1 MAVEELPELVTV
13 VLLAR
18 VLAVF
23 LYWLATPRRKRE
35 DRVRDF
41 GTAFSV
47 FIAGWVAAEILAI
60 ALPSEWS
67 GASDVLHL
75 GVALGFAIW
84 INVRWRWSLRLARVS
99 P

>member
-1 MAVEELPELVTV
+1 MAAEEVPELVTV
-13 VLLAR
+13 VLLAC

>member
-1 MAVEELPELVTV
+1 VAAEEVPELVTV
-13 VLLAR
+13 VLLAC

-35 DRVRDF
+35 DRVLDF
-41 GTAFSV
+41 GTGFSV
-47 FIAGWVAAEILAI
+47 FIAAWVAAEILAI

-67 GASDVLHL
+67 GAGDAFHL
-75 GVALGFAIW
+75 GVALGFAVW
-84 INVRWRWSLRLARVS
+84 INVRWRWALRLARVS

>member
-13 VLLAR
+13 VLLAC

-84 INVRWRWSLRLARVS
+84 INVRWRWSLRLARVG

>member
-1 MAVEELPELVTV
+1 MAVEELPEIVTV
-13 VLLAR
+13 VLLAC
-18 VLAVF
+18 VLGVF

>member
-13 VLLAR
+13 VLLAC

-35 DRVRDF
+35 DRVLDF

-60 ALPSEWS
+60 TLPPEWS
-67 GASDVLHL
+67 RASDVLHL
-75 GVALGFAIW
+75 GVAFGFAVW
-84 INVRWRWSLRLARVS
+84 INVRWRWSLRAARVG

>member
-13 VLLAR
+13 VLLAC

-23 LYWLATPRRKRE
+23 LYWLAPPRRKRE

>member
-1 MAVEELPELVTV
+1 MAVDELPELATV
-13 VLLAR
+13 VLLAC
-18 VLAVF
+18 VLGVF
-23 LYWLATPRRKRE
+23 LYSLATPRRKRK
-35 DRVRDF
+35 DRVVDF

-47 FIAGWVAAEILAI
+47 FITGWVAAEILAI

-67 GASDVLHL
+67 GASDALHL

-84 INVRWRWSLRLARVS
+84 INVRWRWSLRLARVG

>member
-13 VLLAR
+13 VLLAC

-23 LYWLATPRRKRE
+23 LYWLATPRQKRE

>member
-13 VLLAR
+13 VLLAC
-18 VLAVF
+18 VLGVF

-60 ALPSEWS
+60 ALPPEWS

>member
-1 MAVEELPELVTV
+1 VAVEELPEIVTV
-13 VLLAR
+13 VLLAC
-18 VLAVF
+18 VLGVF
-23 LYWLATPRRKRE
+23 LYWLATPRRTRE

-67 GASDVLHL
+67 GASDILHL